1 MPIYAV
7 HCNQCGKD
15 DDIYRTVAKYDD
27 LPECCG
33 QRMERRICAPQVI
46 SDIDP
51 YISQIDGSLITSR
64 SQHRDHLKAHG
75 CIEVGN
81 EKMEPRKTSW
91 IEQKAQKEAIR
102 QEVAAR
108 IDSISK

>member
-7 HCNQCGKD
+7 HCNQCGKN

-27 LPECCG
+27 LPSCCG
-33 QRMERRICAPQVI
+33 QRMERIICAPQVI

-64 SQHRDHLKAHG
+64 SKHRDHLKAHG
-75 CIEVGN
+75 CVEVGN
-81 EKMEPRKTSW
+81 ESMDKPKQSW
-91 IEQKAQKEAIR
+91 IEQKQQKEELRKEI
-102 QEVAAR
+102 AAR
-108 IDSISK
+108 IDAVT

>member
-15 DDIYRTVAKYDD
+15 EDIYRTIANYND

-33 QRMERRICAPQVI
+33 QRMERIICAPQVI

-64 SQHRDHLKAHG
+64 SQHRDHLRANG
-75 CIEVGN
+75 CVEVGN
-81 EKMEPRKTSW
+81 EKMEPRTTSW
-91 IEQKAQKEAIR
+91 IEQKAQKEELRKEI
-102 QEVAAR
+102 AAR
-108 IDSISK
+108 LDSVS

>member
-33 QRMERRICAPQVI
+33 QRMERVICAPQVI
-46 SDIDP
+46 ADIDP
-51 YISQIDGSLITSR
+51 YVSMIDGSVITSR
-64 SQHRDHLKAHG
+64 SKHREHLQAHG
-75 CIEVGN
+75 CVEVGN

-91 IEQKAQKEAIR
+91 IEEKAQKEELRKEI
-102 QEVAAR
+102 AAR
-108 IDSISK
+108 LDNIS

>member
-46 SDIDP
+46 SDIEP

-64 SQHRDHLKAHG
+64 SKHREHLQAHG
-75 CIEVGN
+75 CVEVGN

-91 IEQKAQKEAIR
+91 IEEKAQKDELRKEI
-102 QEVAAR
+102 AAR
-108 IDSISK
+108 IDTIS

>member
-46 SDIDP
+46 ADIDP

-64 SQHRDHLKAHG
+64 SQHRDHLRNHG
-75 CIEVGN
+75 CTEVGN
-81 EKMEPRKTSW
+81 EKMEPRKESW
-91 IEQKAQKEAIR
+91 IESKENKEKLRREI
-102 QEVAAR
+102 AAR
-108 IDSISK
+108 IDSIS

>member
-33 QRMERRICAPQVI
+33 QRMERIICAPQVI
-46 SDIDP
+46 ADIDP
-51 YISQIDGSLITSR
+51 YISQIDGSVITSR
-64 SQHRDHLKAHG
+64 SKHREHLQAHG
-75 CIEVGN
+75 CVEVGN

-91 IEQKAQKEAIR
+91 IEQKAQKEELRKEI
-102 QEVAAR
+102 AAR
-108 IDSISK
+108 IDTIS

>member
-15 DDIYRTVAKYDD
+15 EDIYRTIANYND

-33 QRMERRICAPQVI
+33 QRMDRIICAPQVI
-46 SDIDP
+46 KDIDP
-51 YISQIDGSLITSR
+51 YVSQIDGSVITSR

-75 CIEVGN
+75 CVEVGN
-81 EKMEPRKTSW
+81 EKMEPRKESW
-91 IEQKAQKEAIR
+91 IEKKEQKSALR
-102 QEVAAR
+102 QEIAAR
-108 IDSISK
+108 IDSIS

>member
-33 QRMERRICAPQVI
+33 QRMERIICAPQVI
-46 SDIDP
+46 ADIDP

-64 SQHRDHLKAHG
+64 SKHRDHLKEHG
-75 CIEVGN
+75 CVEVGN
-81 EKMEPRKTSW
+81 EKMESRKTSW
-91 IEQKAQKEAIR
+91 IEEKAQKEELRKEI
-102 QEVAAR
+102 AAR
-108 IDSISK
+108 INNIS

>member
-33 QRMERRICAPQVI
+33 QRMERVICAPQVMK
-46 SDIDP
+46 DIDP

-64 SQHRDHLKAHG
+64 SKHREHLQAHG
-75 CIEVGN
+75 CVEVGN

-91 IEQKAQKEAIR
+91 IEEKAQKEELRKEI
-102 QEVAAR
+102 AAR
-108 IDSISK
+108 IDNIS

>member
-15 DDIYRTVAKYDD
+15 EDIYRTIANYND

-33 QRMERRICAPQVI
+33 QRMDRIICAPQVI
-46 SDIDP
+46 KDIDP
-51 YISQIDGSLITSR
+51 YISQIDGSVITSR

-75 CIEVGN
+75 CVEVGN
-81 EKMEPRKTSW
+81 EKMEPRKESW
-91 IEQKAQKEAIR
+91 IEKKEQKEALR
-102 QEVAAR
+102 QEIAAR
-108 IDSISK
+108 IDSIS

>member
-15 DDIYRTVAKYDD
+15 EDIYRTIANYND

-33 QRMERRICAPQVI
+33 KRMERIICAPQVI
-46 SDIDP
+46 KDIDP

-64 SQHRDHLKAHG
+64 SQHREHLRANG

-81 EKMEPRKTSW
+81 EKMEPRQETW
-91 IEQKAQKEAIR
+91 IEKKEQKEALRREI
-102 QEVAAR
+102 AAR
-108 IDSISK
+108 LDSIS

>member
-33 QRMERRICAPQVI
+33 QRMERIICAPQVI
-46 SDIDP
+46 ADIDP
-51 YISQIDGSLITSR
+51 YISQIDGSVITSR
-64 SQHRDHLKAHG
+64 SKHREHLQAHG
-75 CIEVGN
+75 CVEVGN

-91 IEQKAQKEAIR
+91 IEEKAQKEELRKEI
-102 QEVAAR
+102 AAR
-108 IDSISK
+108 IDTIS

>member
-15 DDIYRTVAKYDD
+15 EDIYRTIANYND

-33 QRMERRICAPQVI
+33 QRMDRIICAPQVI
-46 SDIDP
+46 KDIDP
-51 YISQIDGSLITSR
+51 YVSQIDGSVITSR

-75 CIEVGN
+75 CVEVGN
-81 EKMEPRKTSW
+81 EKMDPRKESW
-91 IEQKAQKEAIR
+91 IEKKEQKAALR
-102 QEVAAR
+102 QEIAAR
-108 IDSISK
+108 IDSIS

>member
-7 HCNQCGKD
+7 HCNQCGKAED
-15 DDIYRTVAKYDD
+15 SYRTVQNYDD
-27 LPECCG
+27 LPNCCG

-46 SDIDP
+46 KDIDP

-64 SQHRDHLKAHG
+64 SQHRDHLKQHG

-91 IEQKAQKEAIR
+91 IEEKAQKDELRREI
-102 QEVAAR
+102 AAR
-108 IDSISK
+108 IDTIS

>member
-27 LPECCG
+27 LPDCCG
-33 QRMERRICAPQVI
+33 QRMERIICAPQVI
-46 SDIDP
+46 ADIDP

-64 SQHRDHLKAHG
+64 SKHREHLQAHG
-75 CIEVGN
+75 CVEVGN

-91 IEQKAQKEAIR
+91 IEEKAQKEELRKEI
-102 QEVAAR
+102 AAR
-108 IDSISK
+108 IDTIS

>member
-33 QRMERRICAPQVI
+33 QRMERIICAPQVI
-46 SDIDP
+46 KDIDP

-64 SQHRDHLKAHG
+64 SQHRDHLREHG
-75 CIEVGN
+75 CVEVGN

-91 IEQKAQKEAIR
+91 IEEKAQKEELRKEI
-102 QEVAAR
+102 AAR
-108 IDSISK
+108 IDNIS

>member
-15 DDIYRTVAKYDD
+15 EDIYRTVANYND
-27 LPECCG
+27 LPDCCG
-33 QRMERRICAPQVI
+33 HRMERRICAPQVLN
-46 SDIDP
+46 DIDP

-64 SQHRDHLKAHG
+64 SQHREHLKAHG

-81 EKMEPRKTSW
+81 EKMEPRKESW
-91 IEQKAQKEAIR
+91 IEQKEQKEALRREI
-102 QEVAAR
+102 AAR
-108 IDSISK
+108 IDSIS

>member
-33 QRMERRICAPQVI
+33 QRMERIICAPQVI
-46 SDIDP
+46 ADIDP

-64 SQHRDHLKAHG
+64 SQHRDHLRAHG
-75 CIEVGN
+75 CVEVGN

-91 IEQKAQKEAIR
+91 IEEKAQKEELRKEI
-102 QEVAAR
+102 AAR
-108 IDSISK
+108 IDTIS

>member
-33 QRMERRICAPQVI
+33 QRMERIICAPQVMK
-46 SDIDP
+46 DIDP

-64 SQHRDHLKAHG
+64 SKHREHLQAHG
-75 CIEVGN
+75 CVEVGN

-91 IEQKAQKEAIR
+91 IEEKAQKEELRKEI
-102 QEVAAR
+102 AAR
-108 IDSISK
+108 LDSVS

>member
-15 DDIYRTVAKYDD
+15 TDIYRTVAEYDN

-33 QRMERRICAPQVI
+33 QRMERRICAPRVI
-46 SDIDP
+46 ADIDP

-64 SQHRDHLKAHG
+64 SKHREHLQAHG
-75 CIEVGN
+75 CVEVGN

-91 IEQKAQKEAIR
+91 IEEKAQKEELRKEI
-102 QEVAAR
+102 AAR
-108 IDSISK
+108 IDTIS

>member
-1 MPIYAV
+1 MPIYTV

-15 DDIYRTVAKYDD
+15 EDIYRTIANYND

-33 QRMERRICAPQVI
+33 KRMERIIGAPKVI
-46 SDIDP
+46 KDIDP
-51 YISQIDGSLITSR
+51 YVSQIDGSLITSR

-75 CIEVGN
+75 CVEVGN

-91 IEQKAQKEAIR
+91 IEQKAQKEELRREI
-102 QEVAAR
+102 AAR
-108 IDSISK
+108 LNSVS

>member
-33 QRMERRICAPQVI
+33 QRMERVICAPQVMK
-46 SDIDP
+46 DIDP

-64 SQHRDHLKAHG
+64 SKHREHLQAHG
-75 CIEVGN
+75 CVEVGN

-91 IEQKAQKEAIR
+91 IEEKAQKEELRKEI
-102 QEVAAR
+102 AAR
-108 IDSISK
+108 LDSVS

>member
-33 QRMERRICAPQVI
+33 QRMERIICAPQVI
-46 SDIDP
+46 ADIDP

-64 SQHRDHLKAHG
+64 SKHREHLQAHG
-75 CIEVGN
+75 CVEVGN

-91 IEQKAQKEAIR
+91 IEEKAQKEELRKEI
-102 QEVAAR
+102 AAR
-108 IDSISK
+108 IDTIS